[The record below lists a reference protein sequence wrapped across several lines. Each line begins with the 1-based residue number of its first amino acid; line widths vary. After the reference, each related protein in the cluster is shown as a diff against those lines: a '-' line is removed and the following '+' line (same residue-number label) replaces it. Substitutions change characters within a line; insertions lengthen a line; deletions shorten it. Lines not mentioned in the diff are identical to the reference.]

1 MWNSSFPSL
10 PRTVGS
16 SCQLSDVGPFRPDPV
31 TNIQLLS
38 VSKTYA
44 KNRESVK
51 VSVSFNWTTPEFT
64 GEEIVGYQVWL
75 GKTSASENL
84 TRLITH
90 GALETSAEVEMTFD
104 TQDEDFYVILQVRLE
119 LQLISTVTSCLPPS
133 RGHLCH
139 TQ

>member
-1 MWNSSFPSL
+1 M
-10 PRTVGS
+10 
-16 SCQLSDVGPFRPDPV
+16 GPFRPDPV
-31 TNIQLLS
+31 TNIQLQS
-38 VSKTYA
+38 VNKSYA
-44 KNRESVK
+44 IDRESVK

-75 GKTSASENL
+75 GKTSAPDNL

-119 LQLISTVTSCLPPS
+119 LQLIFTVTSCLPQS